1 MSANPL
7 SLDPVLLGMNRSL
20 YVVVRLGEG
29 VLGLEF
35 TLERPGEP
43 AVVSKCKELG
53 DIPGGKFKRD
63 RLFRES
69 IALINTVVQS
79 LQKES
84 QGLRLKKLIPTALFS
99 LFLLR
104 FGSASIRRRV
114 VESKSQDFV

>member
-1 MSANPL
+1 MSISANPL

-69 IALINTVVQS
+69 IALSNTVVQS
-79 LQKES
+79 LQNRITRSSSEKINS
-84 QGLRLKKLIPTALFS
+84 NGSFLSFS
-99 LFLLR
+99 AEIWI
-104 FGSASIRRRV
+104 S
-114 VESKSQDFV
+114 